1 MPDAWYYSTEEEQVG
16 PITLQELK
24 KTLPTLPNVKDVY
37 IWHDSL
43 PEWIRAGDLA
53 EFVARKS
60 APGQKV
66 EPDDGD
72 NNPAPQD
79 AEADGHWGSTPLD
92 ELHLDELHP
101 DLAYAITSPALSPV
115 EADNAAIE
123 AKGRRVNGFVLGTA
137 LFLLGFGLVGLRL
150 IGALPRVNSAFA
162 LTGALLLVAGLLVIW
177 FGRSK
182 APAEAESSGRRG

>member
-1 MPDAWYYSTEEEQVG
+1 MPDAWYYSTAEEQVG

-24 KTLPTLPNVKDVY
+24 KTLPSLPNAKDVY

-53 EFVARKS
+53 AFVARKS
-60 APGQKV
+60 AAGQQA
-66 EPDDGD
+66 EPYDDSD
-72 NNPAPQD
+72 NNSGARD
-79 AEADGHWGSTPLD
+79 ASADAQRSSTRLD

-101 DLAYAITSPALSPV
+101 DLAYAITAPALSPGETGNV
-115 EADNAAIE
+115 AIAA
-123 AKGRRVNGFVLGTA
+123 KRRPVTSLLLGVI
-137 LFLLGFGLVGLRL
+137 LFLLGFGFVGLRI
-150 IGALPRVNSAFA
+150 IGALPRVNGTFA

-182 APAEAESSGRRG
+182 TPAESE

>member
-1 MPDAWYYSTEEEQVG
+1 MPDDWYYSTPEEQVG

-24 KTLPTLPNVKDVY
+24 KALPTLPNVKDVY

-60 APGQKV
+60 ASIQKAQTRHNS
-66 EPDDGD
+66 D
-72 NNPAPQD
+72 NSTDLQD
-79 AEADGHWGSTPLD
+79 ATTDSQPSLAPLD

-101 DLAYAITSPALSPV
+101 DPAYAITMPASSPG
-115 EADNAAIE
+115 EADNAPIA
-123 AKGRRVNGFVLGTA
+123 AKGRSITGLSVAAA

-150 IGALPRVNSAFA
+150 IGALPRANSVFA
-162 LTGALLLVAGLLVIW
+162 LIGALLLVAGLLVIW
-177 FGRSK
+177 LTRSK
-182 APAEAESSGRRG
+182 TPAE